1 MATDQLSDEEFMR
14 YSAQLM
20 LPDIGESGQL
30 ALRSA
35 RVLIVGVG
43 GLGSPVAMYLA
54 AAGVGHIY
62 LADDDKVEL
71 SNLQRQIVYNQH
83 QLQLHKVTAAQ
94 QNLTQLNPHITV
106 TAISQRLD
114 IDNLVHAVSAVDLV
128 IDCSDN
134 MISRQAINVHCV
146 QQHKALIV
154 GAGIGFEGQ
163 LISFDASKVDSACY
177 HCLFPFSSDEAPKN
191 CATSGI
197 LGPIVGTI
205 GSLQALEA
213 IKYLTGM
220 TVSSFNRLMRFD
232 GMNLQWQNL
241 SISRNADCQVC
252 SDVGQLQE

>member
-1 MATDQLSDEEFMR
+1 MAAEQLSDKEFMR

-20 LPDIGESGQL
+20 LPDIGERGQL

-43 GLGSPVAMYLA
+43 GLGSPVALYLA

-83 QLQLHKVTAAQ
+83 QLQQHKVVAAQ
-94 QNLTQLNPHITV
+94 QNLAQLNPHIRV
-106 TAISQRLD
+106 TMIKQRLAV
-114 IDNLVHAVSAVDLV
+114 DNLAHIVSVVDLV

-134 MISRQAINVHCV
+134 MATRQAINASCV
-146 QQHKALIV
+146 QQQTALIV

-163 LISFDASKVDSACY
+163 LISFDASNVDSACY
-177 HCLFPFSSDEAPKN
+177 HCLFPFSSDEAPRN

-232 GMNLQWQNL
+232 GINLQWQNL
-241 SISRNADCQVC
+241 SISRNTDCQVC
-252 SDVGQLQE
+252 SGVGQLQE

>member
-1 MATDQLSDEEFMR
+1 MAVEQLSDKEFMR

-20 LPDIGESGQL
+20 LPDIGEGGQL

-43 GLGSPVAMYLA
+43 GLGSPVALYLA

-71 SNLQRQIVYNQH
+71 SNLQRQIMYNQR
-83 QLQLHKVTAAQ
+83 QVQQHKVVAAQ
-94 QNLTQLNPHITV
+94 QSLAQLNPHIRV
-106 TAISQRLD
+106 TAIGQRLA
-114 IDNLVHAVSAVDLV
+114 DNNLAHAVAAVDLV

-134 MISRQAINVHCV
+134 MATRQAVNARCV
-146 QQHKALIV
+146 QQQTALIV

-177 HCLFPFSSDEAPKN
+177 HCLFPFSAGEVPKN

-197 LGPIVGTI
+197 LGPVVGTI

-213 IKYLTGM
+213 IKYLTGI
-220 TVSSFNRLMRFD
+220 TVPSFNRLMRFD

-241 SISRNADCQVC
+241 SIARNADCQVC
-252 SDVGQLQE
+252 SGISQLQE

>member
-1 MATDQLSDEEFMR
+1 MAAEQLSDKEFMR

-43 GLGSPVAMYLA
+43 GLGSPVALYLA

-71 SNLQRQIVYNQH
+71 SNLQRQIMYNQQ
-83 QLQLHKVTAAQ
+83 QLQQPKVIAAQ
-94 QNLTQLNPHITV
+94 QNLAQLNPHIKV
-106 TAISQRLD
+106 TTNGQRLAEN
-114 IDNLVHAVSAVDLV
+114 NLADAVSAVDLV

-134 MISRQAINVHCV
+134 MTSRQAINASCV
-146 QQHKALIV
+146 QQQTALIV

-177 HCLFPFSSDEAPKN
+177 HCLFPFTSDEAPKN

-197 LGPIVGTI
+197 LGPVVGTI

-220 TVSSFNRLMRFD
+220 TVPSFNRLMRFD

-241 SISRNADCQVC
+241 AISRNADCRVC
-252 SDVGQLQE
+252 AGVGQLKE